1 MQSLKFFL
9 DQKADQYNTLSFVE
23 RDPIA
28 IPHRFS
34 KLQDIEIMGFWTAIL
49 AWGQRPVIIKKA
61 LELATLMDNAPHDF
75 VLNHQPNDLKPFLKF
90 KHRTFNDVDT
100 LYFMEFFQAFYKEN
114 YSLENAFAR
123 HLQPSDLD
131 IEKALIGF
139 HQDFFA
145 LPFAPQRT
153 RKHIA
158 TPLRK
163 AACKRLCMFLRW
175 MVRHDEQGVD
185 LGLWK
190 QISPAQLVC
199 PCDVHV
205 DRVARKLGLLQR
217 KQTDWLAA
225 QELTQALRQL
235 DPLDPVRY
243 DFALFGLGVEH
254 EM

>member
-1 MQSLKFFL
+1 
-9 DQKADQYNTLSFVE
+9 VE
-23 RDPIA
+23 RDPIS

-61 LELATLMDNAPHDF
+61 LELATLMDNTPHDF
-75 VLNHQPNDLKPFLKF
+75 VRNHQPNDLKPFLKF

-114 YSLENAFAR
+114 DSLENAFAR